1 MPGLRKGAAKL
12 PHRLSSQDAAFVY
25 GESYHGPLH
34 VGCITYFDGRIDL
47 DEFVA
52 HLEARMHLLPRYRQR
67 LAFVPLN
74 LAHAT
79 WEDDPEF
86 NVRNHVHWHSLPP
99 GTEEQQFLKAAM
111 EVFAPML
118 DRGRP
123 LWETHLFR
131 GVDGYRTA
139 IIWKM
144 HHCLVDGVSGMEL
157 LSASLDLRPDSPP
170 AELAKPFRPARLP
183 GPAKSLMLGIL
194 DIVQNRL
201 EEARRAAEFAEKP
214 FAAAERL
221 ARTAYIAG
229 RMVQMLW
236 RPIVAAPWNARLVN
250 AGRSLN
256 YLKLSFNHLRAVRT
270 ALGGTVNDTV
280 LAILSE
286 AGARYLAY
294 HRFDTRGAPLRI
306 GCPVSV
312 RRQGERGALGNR
324 VSMMFVECSSA
335 PMAAEERLASVIRET
350 TGLKNTGE
358 AAALELLVE
367 AGDWIPPALLGL
379 SSILTTGAVDAAVRL
394 GQALP
399 GISRLFALPPLG
411 INFIATNVPG
421 AQIPMYLAGRRMT
434 SMIGCVPLSANIG
447 YSVAIVTYNQEVV
460 FGLMAEPTLMPDLDR
475 MRAYAAEVF
484 EELMSAAKTSPAPTT
499 AAGRKQ

>member
-1 MPGLRKGAAKL
+1 MTGSKSAARL

-34 VGCITYFDGRIDL
+34 VGCITYFEGPIDC

-52 HLEARMHLLPRYRQR
+52 HMEARIHLLPRYRQR

-79 WEDDPEF
+79 WEEDPEF
-86 NVRNHVHWHSLPP
+86 DVRNHVYGHSLPA
-99 GTEEQQFLKAAM
+99 GTGEDQFLKAAM
-111 EVFAPML
+111 EVFAPIL
-118 DRGRP
+118 NRGRP

-131 GVDGYRTA
+131 GVEGDRTA
-139 IIWKM
+139 IVWKM

-157 LSASLDLRPDSPP
+157 LSASLDLRPDLPP
-170 AELAKPFRPARLP
+170 PDLEKPFRPAPLA

-194 DIVQNRL
+194 DIVQKRID
-201 EEARRAAEFAEKP
+201 EARHAVELVEKP

-229 RMVQMLW
+229 RLIQMLW
-236 RPIVAAPWNARLVN
+236 RPIAAAPWNARLVN
-250 AGRSLN
+250 AERSLS
-256 YLKLSFNHLRAVRT
+256 YLKVSFNQLRTLRNT
-270 ALGGTVNDTV
+270 LGGTVNDSV

-286 AGARYLAY
+286 AAARYLAY
-294 HRFDTRGAPLRI
+294 HGMDTRQAPLRI

-312 RRQGERGALGNR
+312 RRRGEVGALGNR
-324 VSMMFVECSSA
+324 VSMMFVECPST
-335 PMAAEERLASVIRET
+335 PMAAEERLAAVIRAT
-350 TGLKNTGE
+350 TDLKGRGE

-367 AGDWIPPALLGL
+367 ASEWIPPALLGL
-379 SSILTTGAVDAAVRL
+379 GSVLATGAVDAAVRL
-394 GQALP
+394 GEVAP
-399 GISRLFALPPLG
+399 GISRMFSLPPPG

-434 SMIGCVPLSANIG
+434 SMIGCVPLAANIG
-447 YSVAIVTYNQEVV
+447 YSVAIVAYNQELV
-460 FGLMAEPTLMPDLDR
+460 FGLMAEPNLMPDVDR

-484 EELMSAAKTSPAPTT
+484 NELIASANRSDRSERRL
-499 AAGRKQ
+499 GQN

>member
-1 MPGLRKGAAKL
+1 MPGLRKAAAKL

-131 GVDGYRTA
+131 GVDGDRTA
-139 IIWKM
+139 IVWKM

-170 AELAKPFRPARLP
+170 ADLAKPFRPTRLP

-194 DIVQNRL
+194 DIVQHRL

-256 YLKLSFNHLRAVRT
+256 YLKLSFNHLRAVRN

-335 PMAAEERLASVIRET
+335 PMAARGAPRLC
-350 TGLKNTGE
+350 
-358 AAALELLVE
+358 
-367 AGDWIPPALLGL
+367 D
-379 SSILTTGAVDAAVRL
+379 
-394 GQALP
+394 
-399 GISRLFALPPLG
+399 SR
-411 INFIATNVPG
+411 N
-421 AQIPMYLAGRRMT
+421 
-434 SMIGCVPLSANIG
+434 
-447 YSVAIVTYNQEVV
+447 
-460 FGLMAEPTLMPDLDR
+460 DR
-475 MRAYAAEVF
+475 
-484 EELMSAAKTSPAPTT
+484 S
-499 AAGRKQ
+499 

>member
-1 MPGLRKGAAKL
+1 
-12 PHRLSSQDAAFVY
+12 
-25 GESYHGPLH
+25 
-34 VGCITYFDGRIDL
+34 
-47 DEFVA
+47 
-52 HLEARMHLLPRYRQR
+52 
-67 LAFVPLN
+67 
-74 LAHAT
+74 
-79 WEDDPEF
+79 
-86 NVRNHVHWHSLPP
+86 
-99 GTEEQQFLKAAM
+99 
-111 EVFAPML
+111 
-118 DRGRP
+118 
-123 LWETHLFR
+123 
-131 GVDGYRTA
+131 
-139 IIWKM
+139 M

-157 LSASLDLRPDSPP
+157 LSASLDLRPDLPP

-183 GPAKSLMLGIL
+183 GPAKSLTLGIL

-201 EEARRAAEFAEKP
+201 EEARRAAKFAEEP

-236 RPIVAAPWNARLVN
+236 RPIAAAPWNGRLVN
-250 AGRSLN
+250 AERSLS
-256 YLKLSFNHLRAVRT
+256 YLKLSFNHLRAVRNT
-270 ALGGTVNDTV
+270 LGGTVNDTV

-294 HRFDTRGAPLRI
+294 RRFDTRGAPLRI

-335 PMAAEERLASVIRET
+335 PMAAEQRLAAVIRET

-367 AGDWIPPALLGL
+367 ASDWIPPALLGL
-379 SSILTTGAVDAAVRL
+379 GSILTTGAIDAIVRL
-394 GQALP
+394 GEVLP
-399 GISRLFALPPLG
+399 GVSRMFTLPPLG

-434 SMIGCVPLSANIG
+434 SMIGCVPLAANIG
-447 YSVAIVTYNQEVV
+447 YSVAIVT
-460 FGLMAEPTLMPDLDR
+460 
-475 MRAYAAEVF
+475 
-484 EELMSAAKTSPAPTT
+484 
-499 AAGRKQ
+499 